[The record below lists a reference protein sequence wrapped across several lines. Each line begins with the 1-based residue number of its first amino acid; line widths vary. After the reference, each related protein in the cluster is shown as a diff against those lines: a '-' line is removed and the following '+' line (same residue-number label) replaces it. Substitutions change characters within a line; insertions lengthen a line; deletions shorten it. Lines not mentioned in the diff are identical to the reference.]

1 MRGGL
6 GGGFGRG
13 GGLRGRSPKR
23 RRRDSDESTDSRS
36 SGKRRSSPDY
46 GNNPNCIPLGNANN
60 FKSKAGPSLRGGPA
74 GPRGGANQRGK
85 LGGRLGKRKQL
96 KGAAAAASD
105 DGEGAVPYFFTDGRG
120 KMTLDEDLA
129 TKERKQKRAARFA
142 EQGGGRRGR
151 GGSSGPQ
158 RRPQIKL
165 STLNDQ
171 LLYGGDETGYD
182 VSWEGLHIVGT
193 CQDLEKRFLRLTAAP
208 EAHNVRPVAVLKKS
222 LKMVTSH
229 WKAKQDYHYACDQMK
244 SIRQD
249 LTVQGVRDN
258 FTVKVYEAHARIAL
272 EKGDFTEFNQ
282 CQSQLKML
290 YHDIGG
296 DNRLEFT
303 AYRILYYMY
312 TNSTLGTCERV
323 VGWMLF

>member
-13 GGLRGRSPKR
+13 GMEAKSGPKR
-23 RRRDSDESTDSRS
+23 RRRDSSDSADS
-36 SGKRRSSPDY
+36 KGSKRRSSPDY
-46 GNNPNCIPLGNANN
+46 GNNPNCIPLGNSTN
-60 FKSKAGPSLRGGPA
+60 FKLKAGGSPHLAGKFGKKRQQQLR
-74 GPRGGANQRGK
+74 
-85 LGGRLGKRKQL
+85 L
-96 KGAAAAASD
+96 KGAAANDD
-105 DGEGAVPYFFTDGRG
+105 DGGVVPYFYTDGRSR
-120 KMTLDEDLA
+120 MSLDEDLA

-142 EQGGGRRGR
+142 EQGGGNRRGQKR
-151 GGSSGPQ
+151 SH
-158 RRPQIKL
+158 IKL

-171 LLYGGDETGYD
+171 LLAGGDNGFEEST
-182 VSWEGLHIVGT
+182 VSWESLHIVGT
-193 CQDLEKRFLRLTAAP
+193 SQELEKRFLRLTAAP
-208 EAHNVRPVAVLKKS
+208 EAHNVRPVEVLKKS
-222 LKMVTSH
+222 LKMVKSH

-249 LTVQGVRDN
+249 LTVQGVRDG

-290 YHDIGG
+290 YHDVGG

-312 TNSTLGTCERV
+312 TNSTLGEREREKRRKYYT
-323 VGWMLF
+323 GN